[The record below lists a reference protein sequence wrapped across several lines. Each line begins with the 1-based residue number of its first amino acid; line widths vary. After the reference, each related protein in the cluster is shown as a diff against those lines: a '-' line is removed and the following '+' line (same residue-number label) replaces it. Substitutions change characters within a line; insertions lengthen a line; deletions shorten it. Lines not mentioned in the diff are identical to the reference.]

1 MRQNVWPTHVGGGD
15 GKHPAP
21 FPEALASDHILS
33 WSNEGD
39 IVLDPFSGSGT
50 TAKMAKYN
58 GRRYIGIEVNSE
70 YCDIANNRL
79 RQQVLEFAEA
89 V

>member
-1 MRQNVWPTHVGGGD
+1 MRTTD
-15 GKHPAP
+15 DKSAYKHPAM
-21 FPEALASDHILS
+21 FPEALARDHILS

-58 GRRYIGIEVNSE
+58 GRRFVGIEVNPEYVAISE
-70 YCDIANNRL
+70 KRL
-79 RQQVLEFAEA
+79 LQQVLF
-89 V
+89 